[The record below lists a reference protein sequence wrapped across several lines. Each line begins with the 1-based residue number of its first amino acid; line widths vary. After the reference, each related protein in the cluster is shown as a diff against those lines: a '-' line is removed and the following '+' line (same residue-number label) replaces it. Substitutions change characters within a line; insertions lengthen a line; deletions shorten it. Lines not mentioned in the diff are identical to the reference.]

1 MIRRTALALVSAVV
15 AALLAG
21 CGTGGLPQGVVY
33 PSIEPDPSVTEPLMV
48 EHSFTFEGVGRSVT
62 LAVDGA
68 LYAGARD
75 AEKSVIRF
83 GNARETDWIEDYYP
97 AFVNEPHQDPFFE
110 DLLGQL
116 RAIRDREGLDPDRY
130 AELLTVFVQSI
141 PYATDPVDLSP
152 KFPVE
157 TFVDRAGDCDD
168 KTLLLAGLLSREGY
182 DVAVLLFEPE
192 QHVALGLRSDAAT
205 YRSTGYAYVETTTEG
220 LVGMVP
226 DDLAGGVVLTSEPRV
241 FGVDGGTT
249 SYGAGDEVTA
259 ILAALEESSEEAQ
272 ALRPEVDAADRALAT
287 MSAEVDR
294 LSQALDEASARG
306 DVATY
311 NALVDEYNDAAAA
324 YNTATSERNALAD
337 RYNAAIAIVNGILER
352 LDDRRGAYALI
363 GG

>member
-1 MIRRTALALVSAVV
+1 MNRRTTLVLVSAII
-15 AALLAG
+15 AALLVG
-21 CGTGGLPQGVVY
+21 CGTSGLPQGVVY
-33 PSIEPDPSVTEPLMV
+33 PSIKPDPTVAEPLVV
-48 EHSFTFEGVGRSVT
+48 EHTFTFEGVTHAVT

-83 GNARETDWIEDYYP
+83 GNARETDWVEDYYP
-97 AFVNEPHQDPFFE
+97 AFVSEPHQDPFFE

-116 RAIRDREGLDPDRY
+116 RAIRDREGLDADRY
-130 AELLTVFVQSI
+130 AELLTAFVQSI
-141 PYATDPVDLSP
+141 PYATDAVDLSP

-205 YRSTGYAYVETTTEG
+205 YRSTGYAYVETTTKG

-241 FGVDGGTT
+241 FAVDGGTM
-249 SYGAGDEVTA
+249 SYGAGNEVAA
-259 ILAALEESSEEAQ
+259 ILAALEESSEKAQ
-272 ALRPEVDAADRALAT
+272 ALRPEVEAADRTLAT
-287 MSAEVDR
+287 LSAEVDR
-294 LSQALDEASARG
+294 LSQALDNARSGG
-306 DVATY
+306 DVAAY
-311 NALVDEYNDAAAA
+311 NSLVDEYNTAAAD
-324 YNTATSERNALAD
+324 YNAAASERNALAD

-352 LDDRRGAYALI
+352 LDDRPGAYALI
-363 GG
+363 SG